1 MIEPMPLDG
10 EYEPNT
16 MQWVRDQVNEYESS
30 GGTKGTT
37 LRGMPV
43 VVMTSRGNRSGKLR
57 KTPVMR
63 VEHDGRY
70 AAVASL
76 GGAPKN
82 PVWYHNLIADPH
94 VELQDG
100 TVRMDMVARETTGDE
115 RAEWWSAPWPLTPT
129 TPSTSSGPPGSSR
142 SSCSNP
148 PSADRPARGHASLGG
163 SSGVVI
169 VKSVVSAWTCSIVG
183 EPTGVCTIQRCPKGS
198 SNVNDRAP

>member
-1 MIEPMPLDG
+1 MMEPMPLDG
-10 EYEPNT
+10 DYEPNT
-16 MQWVRDQVNEYESS
+16 MQWVRDQVDEYESS

-43 VVMTSRGNRSGKLR
+43 VVMTSRGNKSGKLR

-100 TVRMDMVARETTGDE
+100 TVTMDMVARETTGDE
-115 RAEWWSAPWPLTPT
+115 RAEWWSAPWRPIPT
-129 TPSTSSGPPGSSR
+129 TPSTSNGRPGSSR

-148 PSADRPARGHASLGG
+148 PRADRSRPPRCQ
-163 SSGVVI
+163 SG
-169 VKSVVSAWTCSIVG
+169 
-183 EPTGVCTIQRCPKGS
+183 RCGQTMSTLSP
-198 SNVNDRAP
+198 